1 MERKLRVLHITP
13 DDKFFDGVYTAY
25 ENNEV
30 FENKALFYAPK
41 KDYQFRYIKRTDDL
55 EIYYR
60 KKDVKERLKRDDY
73 DIVFLHSMPYAF
85 YQFVACIPDNRKVI
99 WWGWGYDI
107 YEKLHGLPAIVDI
120 NLYKEKTQFFID
132 SLKYDFRTV
141 ALKILNFFFGRIMM
155 SYQEEA
161 IKRVDYY
168 QPVVKAEIDL
178 LRRNKLFRAKEFY
191 YRTVT
196 PVLCEYVERLADG
209 DIILGNSATATNN
222 HLDVLEVVLRLKQ
235 VDQKVIMPLS
245 YGNDKYKA
253 WLKPHLQKRDI
264 LPIYD
269 FLPRDEYFQ
278 LVDKCSYAIYGN
290 IRQQAMGNIL
300 HDIAN
305 GIKVFLY
312 RDSIAY
318 QNLISL
324 GYVVFAIEDMS
335 EMSLKTPLT
344 KEQMNQNNKA
354 RMAEYNR
361 RISVY
366 HSFLKE
372 MCEEEP
378 YN

>member
-1 MERKLRVLHITP
+1 M
-13 DDKFFDGVYTAY
+13 
-25 ENNEV
+25 
-30 FENKALFYAPK
+30 FYAPK
-41 KDYQFRYIKRTDDL
+41 KNYKFRYIKRTDVL

-60 KKDVKERLKRDDY
+60 KKDVMERLNRDDY

-85 YQFVACIPDNRKVI
+85 YQFVVCIPDDRKVI

-107 YEKLHGLPAIVDI
+107 YEKRHGLPAIVDI
-120 NLYKEKTQFFID
+120 NLYKQRTQVYID
-132 SLKYDFRTV
+132 SLKYGFRTIIR
-141 ALKILNFFFGRIMM
+141 KIINFMGWRIKM
-155 SYQEEA
+155 SHREEA

-178 LRRNKLFRAKEFY
+178 LRRNKFFRAKEFY
-191 YRTVT
+191 YRTAA
-196 PVLCEYVERLADG
+196 PVLCEYVEHLVDG
-209 DIILGNSATATNN
+209 DIMLGNSATATNN

-235 VDQKVIMPLS
+235 ENQKVIMPLS
-245 YGNDKYKA
+245 YGNEKYKA
-253 WLKPHLQKRDI
+253 WLKPQLQNKDI
-264 LPIYD
+264 LPVYD

-278 LVDKCSYAIYGN
+278 IVDKCSYAVYGN

-324 GYVVFAIEDMS
+324 RYVVFAIEDML

-344 KEQMNQNNKA
+344 KEQMDQNNKA
-354 RMAEYNR
+354 RIVEYNR
-361 RISVY
+361 RMAIYLHAVSE
-366 HSFLKE
+366 LTKKD
-372 MCEEEP
+372 
-378 YN
+378 